1 MSVLLPQENMIL
13 TPPPP
18 DGECGAGVDVPAA
31 LQAVLP
37 GTPPS
42 NRQTGLPPESELQ
55 APTPPDYLRSVWNSK
70 FDPSEPSDDSN
81 PSVTDGSS
89 LPSVPS
95 PSTMDRDTEF
105 DGPQPQRFATLEQM
119 GSGVQQACGDA
130 DTFDHKAVSHGR
142 VEEACLGGRMGPMA
156 HHPPAA
162 GGAGAASADAPPKTP
177 PQTPPRKRNKPGCG
191 SGGMGSGEPSTGA
204 GSGVGIDAFSGSSGG
219 RGSSGGDGGG
229 SGGGGPH

>member
-1 MSVLLPQENMIL
+1 MRALNWHLHAPESLRARKLSELLNSPPPADIRPTLVAQDMSVLLPQENMIL

-31 LQAVLP
+31 LQAVLL

-95 PSTMDRDTEF
+95 PSTMDRDTEVRACRPT
-105 DGPQPQRFATLEQM
+105 DHLLSAACAMWHHTCAMCATC
-119 GSGVQQACGDA
+119 ATC
-130 DTFDHKAVSHGR
+130 
-142 VEEACLGGRMGPMA
+142 
-156 HHPPAA
+156 AA
-162 GGAGAASADAPPKTP
+162 FTASAAASAAAVAAT
-177 PQTPPRKRNKPGCG
+177 TI
-191 SGGMGSGEPSTGA
+191 SITL
-204 GSGVGIDAFSGSSGG
+204 
-219 RGSSGGDGGG
+219 
-229 SGGGGPH
+229 